1 MSEFET
7 WLRNVRAEPEAWLGP
22 IIRSEK
28 PDLALELIRDNP
40 HLLHIR
46 LSGNATPLLVAAYS
60 GHHELAERLLAMG
73 AQLDLF
79 AAIAL
84 GRPGAVRG
92 MLNEDPRLLHK
103 HSPGG
108 WTVLHIAARYADT
121 EMLTLLVSAGA
132 DVNDNRNKER
142 MTPLFFAT
150 EEPYSNAALLLAN
163 GAEIDARGKH
173 GFTVLHY
180 AAKWGYAAFVE
191 FLLAHGAR
199 SDIQT
204 DARQTA
210 WALAVRYGH
219 RRVAAVLNSR

>member
-7 WLRNVRAEPEAWLGP
+7 WLHSVRAEPEAWLGP
-22 IIRSEK
+22 IIRSDK

-40 HLLHIR
+40 HLLHMR
-46 LSGNATPLLVAAYS
+46 LGGNDTPLLVAAYS
-60 GHHELAERLLAMG
+60 GHHELAKRLLAMG
-73 AQLDLF
+73 AKMDLF

-84 GRPGAVRG
+84 GHTGAVRG

-103 HSPGG
+103 HSPDG

-132 DVNDNRNKER
+132 DVNDNRNKKWK
-142 MTPLFFAT
+142 TPLFFAT
-150 EEPYSNAALLLAN
+150 EEPYSNAVLLLAN
-163 GAEIDARGKH
+163 GAEIDARARH
-173 GFTVLHY
+173 GFTVLHF

-210 WALAVRYGH
+210 WALAVRNGH
-219 RRVAAVLNSR
+219 QRVAAVLSSR